1 MQWSDHQ
8 DWESDWWGDCL
19 RTYGEEEKQIR
30 YAGLMGLSMLR
41 DNHSPYIDLQ
51 GKSVLD
57 VGGGPVSLLLK
68 CINRGASAV
77 VDPCK
82 YPQWCSDRYAVNNIQ
97 YAQIKAEDMF
107 LNPMEPHIF
116 DEVWMYNVLQHTDD
130 PEKICHNCLK
140 MGKIVRIFDWVN
152 AGIGKGHPHD
162 LKPDLLD
169 KWLKGEGKITMYGQ
183 WQQYH
188 GVFIGEHY
196 GK

>member
-1 MQWSDHQ
+1 MEWSDHQ
-8 DWESDWWGDCL
+8 DWESNWWGDCL

-30 YAGLMGLSMLR
+30 YAGLMGLSVLR

-68 CINRGASAV
+68 CINRGPSV
-77 VDPCK
+77 VIDPCQ
-82 YPQWCSDRYAVNNIQ
+82 YPSWTIERY
-97 YAQIKAEDMF
+97 KASGINYFKQKGEEQLTYDCG
-107 LNPMEPHIF
+107 PAYF

-130 PEKICHNCLK
+130 PEQICKNCLHW
-140 MGKIVRIFDWVN
+140 GKIVRIFDWVN
-152 AGIGKGHPHD
+152 AGVGKGHPHD

-169 KWLKGEGKITMYGQ
+169 TWLKGEGKITMYGQ